1 MAKKKKKESCWNDI
15 KTPIDQ
21 LEKNQLVDLLRDL
34 YRLSQGNKDFF
45 HTRFVTTGEDPLPR
59 YKKIIQNAIHPYLE
73 DHEPLEVE
81 IATDAVNRYS
91 KAVDNPV
98 GEAEL
103 RIFYVECGNNFT
115 LSYGDIDEDFY
126 DALLDMYEYAIETVL
141 ETPKEEQGAFQIR
154 LKAIMDSASHI
165 GWGYGDGLGDLY
177 YEVFSDEEE

>member
-21 LEKNQLVDLLRDL
+21 FEKNQLVDLLRDV
-34 YRLSQGNKDFF
+34 YHLSSENKDFF
-45 HTRFVTTGEDPLPR
+45 HTRFSTGEDPLPK
-59 YKKIIQNAIHPYLE
+59 YKKIIQNSIHPYLE
-73 DHEPLEVE
+73 DHEPLEIE
-81 IATDAVNRYS
+81 KANDAIHRYA
-91 KAVDNPV
+91 KAVDNPI

-115 LSYGDIDEDFY
+115 LSYGDIDEEFY

-177 YEVFSDEEE
+177 YRGFPDDEE